1 MTEPTPLTR
10 RQKLLAARSV
20 QLGNIAEALV
30 DRFDFNQQVFDLDG
44 DVSMAEAKVS
54 VFDNRIEALRERIKD
69 FRDRLEKDEHPPITV
84 STIKPRNPKPDHIWI
99 DTGYLQM
106 FVYLNQWVEIG

>member
-1 MTEPTPLTR
+1 MTDPHPLTR

-44 DVSMAEAKVS
+44 EVMEAEARVS
-54 VFDNRIEALRERIKD
+54 VFDKRIEALRERITD
-69 FRDRLEKDEHPPITV
+69 FRDRLDKDEHPPITV

-106 FVYLNQWVEIG
+106 FVYLDQWVEIG

>member
-1 MTEPTPLTR
+1 MHERNAHNFPLDLAMASTSYTYHTHRRLMTEPHPLTR

-44 DVSMAEAKVS
+44 DVAMAEAKVS
-54 VFDNRIEALRERIKD
+54 VFDKRIEALRERIKD
-69 FRDRLEKDEHPPITV
+69 FRRQA
-84 STIKPRNPKPDHIWI
+84 R
-99 DTGYLQM
+99 
-106 FVYLNQWVEIG
+106 